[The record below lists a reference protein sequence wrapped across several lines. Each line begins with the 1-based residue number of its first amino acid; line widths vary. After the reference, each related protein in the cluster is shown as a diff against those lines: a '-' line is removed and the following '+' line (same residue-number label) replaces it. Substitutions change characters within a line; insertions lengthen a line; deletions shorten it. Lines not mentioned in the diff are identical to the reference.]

1 MYVNLFSLYIEQPNI
16 RFYTRK
22 RENKKEYIFSRQEQ
36 SNRAKGQLI
45 QGSWGKPRTF
55 NQQGEIS

>member
-45 QGSWGKPRTF
+45 QGSWGKQRTF